1 MLLLMYLEFQIF
13 FCFQGKFQEAG
24 KLYKKT
30 GNDEKVWYM
39 QGCVK
44 GMIATS
50 GTIF

>member
-13 FCFQGKFQEAG
+13 FSFFQGKFQEAG

-39 QGCVK
+39 QGCFNSLWER
-44 GMIATS
+44 GCI
-50 GTIF
+50 